1 MATSNIN
8 NELIETEQDWKQD
21 IQLYN
26 IYYEVFVT
34 AGLIVNISW
43 YDRICDITFS
53 YKWIYVNK
61 KAALSKII
69 ILTGLNVVATKHTS
83 PLLGIR
89 VVVIAVAV
97 AVAVAVVYIENANNA
112 DEEVLK
118 ILFRESFCLQVMRVI

>member
-1 MATSNIN
+1 
-8 NELIETEQDWKQD
+8 
-21 IQLYN
+21 
-26 IYYEVFVT
+26 
-34 AGLIVNISW
+34 
-43 YDRICDITFS
+43 
-53 YKWIYVNK
+53 VNK
-61 KAALSKII
+61 KSALSKII

-97 AVAVAVVYIENANNA
+97 AAAVAVAVVYIENANNA